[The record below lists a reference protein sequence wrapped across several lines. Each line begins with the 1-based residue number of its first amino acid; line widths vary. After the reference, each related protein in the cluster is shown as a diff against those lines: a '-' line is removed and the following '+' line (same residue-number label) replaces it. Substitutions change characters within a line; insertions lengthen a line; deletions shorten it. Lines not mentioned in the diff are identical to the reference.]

1 MSLDLVS
8 PLLSR
13 GLLHAYSGA
22 FHRLP
27 PPSPLLELPKLV
39 RSPSCSPPTAA
50 AAAAALTTGNDFD
63 QSVWRV
69 RLPSLPGKKIF
80 PRVVRRPPAFF
91 FSSLALNT
99 GRILLGRRK
108 RRRRRSF
115 LSAGDERERGG
126 EAKGGES
133 GWEMGATCSF
143 STYWST
149 SESARGRGTND
160 SDRPLSAGCDPPAAG
175 EQMTGG
181 THGVTWPRVAAACLD
196 DRARRPSAVRPWAVS
211 GVPVPA
217 GSQG

>member
-1 MSLDLVS
+1 V
-8 PLLSR
+8 
-13 GLLHAYSGA
+13 A
-22 FHRLP
+22 
-27 PPSPLLELPKLV
+27 
-39 RSPSCSPPTAA
+39 CPT
-50 AAAAALTTGNDFD
+50 
-63 QSVWRV
+63 
-69 RLPSLPGKKIF
+69 PEPPGKENF
-80 PRVVRRPPAFF
+80 SSRSSPASCLFF

-160 SDRPLSAGCDPPAAG
+160 SDRPLSAGCDPPATG

-181 THGVTWPRVAAACLD
+181 THGVTWPRVAADAAAEPKQDAGRFWMIEHGGPAPCARGPCPGPGSRQGRRD
-196 DRARRPSAVRPWAVS
+196 KKEPRRPLETAWGRIADKRER
-211 GVPVPA
+211 G
-217 GSQG
+217 GLDGYR